1 MARIIRLTER
11 DLTRIVRQTI
21 LEMESSNEFTNIT
34 ALPIKAPAIKFNKLM
49 DYDEVESIMKKY
61 GSTYRFPINW
71 DWVKG
76 TFNSGEYWD
85 STTHGRYNISY
96 YNMKDKQLHHG
107 HRNHKKY
114 LILVK
119 KNK

>member
-49 DYDEVESIMKKY
+49 DYDEVESIMEKY

-76 TFNSGEYWD
+76 TFNSGEYWTD
-85 STTHGRYNISY
+85 SVRGYNIGY
-96 YNMKDKQLHHG
+96 YNMKDKESYRGNRLE
-107 HRNHKKY
+107 KKY
-114 LILVK
+114 LMLVK
-119 KNK
+119 K

>member
-34 ALPIKAPAIKFNKLM
+34 ALPIKAPAIKFNKPM
-49 DYDEVESIMKKY
+49 DYGEVESIMEKY

-76 TFNSGEYWD
+76 TFNSGEYW
-85 STTHGRYNISY
+85 TGNKHGTYNISY
-96 YNMKDKQLHHG
+96 YNMKDKQSENG
-107 HRNHKKY
+107 NRFDKKY
-114 LILVK
+114 LMLVK
-119 KNK
+119 IQK

>member
-21 LEMESSNEFTNIT
+21 VEMESSNEFTNIT

-71 DWVKG
+71 DSVKG
-76 TFNSGEYWD
+76 TFNGGEYWSGD
-85 STTHGRYNISY
+85 KNGTYNIGY
-96 YNMKDKQLHHG
+96 YDMKDKEKYNG
-107 HRNHKKY
+107 HRNDKKY
-114 LILVK
+114 LMLVK
-119 KNK
+119 I